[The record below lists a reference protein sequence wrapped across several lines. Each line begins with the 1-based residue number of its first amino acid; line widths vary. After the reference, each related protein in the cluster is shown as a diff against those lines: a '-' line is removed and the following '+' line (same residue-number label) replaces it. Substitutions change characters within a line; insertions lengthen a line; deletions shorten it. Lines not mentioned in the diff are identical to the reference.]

1 MATGA
6 LQFNN
11 PFAQPKNAIKAT
23 PAVRPYQGGASVSST
38 KQVSSSNPFAPV
50 VASSPTFQGNTYGVN
65 ANIGIGDDSYIAAQA
80 GYKAGIG
87 RTLAFA

>member
-1 MATGA
+1 MAINA
-6 LQFNN
+6 IQFNN
-11 PFAQPKNAIKAT
+11 PFAQPMNSIKAT

-38 KQVSSSNPFAPV
+38 KQVSSGNPFAAAV
-50 VASSPTFQGNTYGVN
+50 QSSPMFQGNTYGVN
-65 ANIGIGDDSYIAAQA
+65 ANIGIGESSYTAAQA